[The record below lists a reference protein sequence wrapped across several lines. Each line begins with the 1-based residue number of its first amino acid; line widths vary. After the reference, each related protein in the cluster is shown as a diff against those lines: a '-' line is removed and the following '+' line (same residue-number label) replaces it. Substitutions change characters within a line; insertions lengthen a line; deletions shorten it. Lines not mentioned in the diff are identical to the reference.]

1 MDSVNHSKTGFGDCL
16 EISIQKPIDAFEQAL
31 TWSDYK
37 KGNTLKY
44 YVVISPNGLFM
55 FCSAGYGGR
64 TTDEV
69 VVSHCGFL
77 DLLKKGMVIM
87 LDRGF
92 KKVHSML
99 LEKGCDIVR
108 PPSVSEGK
116 QLSKE

>member
-1 MDSVNHSKTGFGDCL
+1 M
-16 EISIQKPIDAFEQAL
+16 

-87 LDRGF
+87 LGRGF